1 MIYVGFFVV
10 VGPKLVF
17 YVGLLLL
24 AGCFLDFY
32 DSFCSPIFKMHEFF
46 HIFCCSANGAW
57 LDCGWGLPENV
68 ARCAFF
74 VALHV
79 VFYGKCS
86 CCLSFLQ
93 LLCVFVDRGGGF
105 LA

>member
-1 MIYVGFFVV
+1 MIYVFFFVV

-46 HIFCCSANGAW
+46 HIFCCYANGAW
-57 LDCGWGLPENV
+57 LDWVWGLPENV
-68 ARCAFF
+68 VRCAFF
-74 VALHV
+74 FRPARGFSRQVLV
-79 VFYGKCS
+79 
-86 CCLSFLQ
+86 
-93 LLCVFVDRGGGF
+93 LLEF
-105 LA
+105 LAVVARFC